1 MSQEKNHLGM
11 ARVLSAQFG
20 VAVEASQA
28 ERFLA
33 ALNEVAF
40 QAYTKGLSTGMAQA
54 SAQAG
59 HLSVVPSESQVRH

>member
-54 SAQAG
+54 G
-59 HLSVVPSESQVRH
+59 HLSVVPSETQVQH

>member
-28 ERFLA
+28 ERFFK
-33 ALNEVAF
+33 ALNVELGRAFAQGRAHGRLEVMQQRA
-40 QAYTKGLSTGMAQA
+40 AEA
-54 SAQAG
+54 
-59 HLSVVPSESQVRH
+59 PSESQVRH